1 MGQDAHILL
10 QNADTAMYEA
20 KDRGRNRL
28 IKFNDQMNKEARMR
42 LWLEIEL
49 QKALAAERF
58 GSVVP
63 AKS

>member
-1 MGQDAHILL
+1 MVQTRILL

-28 IKFNDQMNKEARMR
+28 IKFNEQMNKEARMR

-49 QKALAAERF
+49 QKHCNKMDSGLVSA
-58 GSVVP
+58 
-63 AKS
+63 

>member
-1 MGQDAHILL
+1 
-10 QNADTAMYEA
+10 MYEA

-49 QKALAAERF
+49 QKALQQNGLEVF
-58 GSVVP
+58 FTVQSD
-63 AKS
+63 